1 MIYKKN
7 YKFSFIFLWIAL
19 AWTPCY
25 AKTERTVQEISQ
37 TYQKS
42 LDMFSQLT
50 KKDSN
55 EQALA
60 MHDLF
65 LQLAVPSEV
74 VLKNLR
80 QDVRFLAKEM
90 KRLKK
95 TMQAT
100 GVVQN
105 LHQQLSDLIKYIKK
119 HRLQYD
125 IIMFHKDVYHRWGVL
140 FKAITDGND
149 KDQLLELVDKTQQNA
164 DGFKVLLKKIAKDQL
179 KVDEYEYRLHSDWI
193 DMKLA
198 NYVLKIELIRA
209 RNAVLFHPLYK
220 GTKLQLPSNY
230 PR

>member
-1 MIYKKN
+1 M
-7 YKFSFIFLWIAL
+7 IAL

-95 TMQAT
+95 TMHAT

-105 LHQQLSDLIKYIKK
+105 LHQQVSDLIKYIKK
-119 HRLQYD
+119 
-125 IIMFHKDVYHRWGVL
+125 I
-140 FKAITDGND
+140 N
-149 KDQLLELVDKTQQNA
+149 
-164 DGFKVLLKKIAKDQL
+164 
-179 KVDEYEYRLHSDWI
+179 
-193 DMKLA
+193 
-198 NYVLKIELIRA
+198 
-209 RNAVLFHPLYK
+209 
-220 GTKLQLPSNY
+220 
-230 PR
+230 